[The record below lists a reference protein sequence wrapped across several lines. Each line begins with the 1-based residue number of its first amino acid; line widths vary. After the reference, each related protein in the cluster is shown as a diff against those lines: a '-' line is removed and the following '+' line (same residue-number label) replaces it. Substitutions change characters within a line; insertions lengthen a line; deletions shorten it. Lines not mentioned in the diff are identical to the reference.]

1 MPKIN
6 SHLQYLIKSFEQS
19 FVKGQQWVDSIQLVV
34 NEHLLER
41 QQTKS
46 IDNLPAWYPKKY
58 LKNIP
63 KPDNRKMKWS
73 VWHIH
78 KELWFQADFI
88 EQLWILFA
96 LRQHTTCLRK
106 INVLF
111 ISFLNITQ
119 TLASRNHQLEM
130 VQVKGVGLR
139 NFPDVF
145 GIFSGFLEAGKT
157 TTQEKPGKPP
167 VHGIQVQFIDFSL
180 QDEIEFVNILDFKLR
195 DKCLK
200 TINESFFLFM
210 SSKLN
215 FDELVSKKGVSKCE
229 ATHILIPIFDLLY
242 MILEASNH
250 R

>member
-1 MPKIN
+1 MPNIN
-6 SHLQYLIKSFEQS
+6 SHLQYLIKSFEQI

-58 LKNIP
+58 LK
-63 KPDNRKMKWS
+63 KASRSQTTEKWS
-73 VWHIH
+73 
-78 KELWFQADFI
+78 EAYGTFI
-88 EQLWILFA
+88 KNYGSKLISLKIYEFLFA

-106 INVLF
+106 HNVLF

-139 NFPDVF
+139 NFPRCF
-145 GIFSGFLEAGKT
+145 RHFFRFPWGGKT
-157 TTQEKPGKPP
+157 TTQKTRKP
-167 VHGIQVQFIDFSL
+167 VHGIQGECRKSNSSIFCYKMSW
-180 QDEIEFVNILDFKLR
+180 FVNILDVKW
-195 DKCLK
+195 DKCVKSNYMHFSISGLQSWILMNLILRK
-200 TINESFFLFM
+200 VYQNVRLLISWFLYF
-210 SSKLN
+210 S
-215 FDELVSKKGVSKCE
+215 
-229 ATHILIPIFDLLY
+229 H